1 MIVLICSGGPAEEL
15 CSLERFLDCDDDVLV
30 IGADKGA
37 ETLFDRGIV
46 PNVMIGDFDSINQ
59 AKMDALQKQVKEI
72 IYADVEKD
80 ETDTDLA
87 LNYAVNL
94 APSRIILTGV
104 SGGRLDHEEAAKRS
118 LLRVQLE
125 NPTVPCILENRN
137 NRLQFL
143 IEPNKEIPLTK
154 ENRYISFFAYL
165 ENIEGVTL
173 RGVKYE
179 TVNVPMPLMSS
190 MFTSNE
196 IVSEDCS
203 ILFTNG
209 ICLMITSAD

>member
-1 MIVLICSGGPAEEL
+1 MIVLICSGGPADEL
-15 CSLERFLDCDDDVLV
+15 CSLERFLNCDDVLI

-37 ETLFDRGIV
+37 ETLFDRGII

-59 AKMDALQKQVKEI
+59 AKMEILQKQVKEI
-72 IYADVEKD
+72 IYANVEKD

-94 APSRIILTGV
+94 SPSKIILTGV

-118 LLRVQLE
+118 LLRVQLD
-125 NPTVPCILENRN
+125 NPTIPCILENRN

-143 IEPNKEIPLTK
+143 IEPNKEIRISK
-154 ENRYISFFAYL
+154 EYRYISFFAYS

-173 RGVKYE
+173 HGVKYE
-179 TVNVPMPLMSS
+179 TENVPMPLMSS

-196 IVSEDCS
+196 IVSADCS

>member
-1 MIVLICSGGPAEEL
+1 MIVLICSGGPANEL
-15 CSLERFLDCDDDVLV
+15 CSLERFLNCDDVFV

-37 ETLFDRGIV
+37 ETLFDHGIT
-46 PNVMIGDFDSINQ
+46 PDVMIGDFDSIDQ
-59 AKMDALQKQVKEI
+59 AKMELLQSQVKKI
-72 IYADVEKD
+72 IYAEVEKD

-87 LNYAVNL
+87 LNYAVSL
-94 APSRIILTGV
+94 SPSKIILTGV

-125 NPTVPCILENRN
+125 NPTIPCIIENRN

-143 IEPNKEIPLTK
+143 TVPNKEISLT
-154 ENRYISFFAYL
+154 NDYRYISFFAYL

-179 TVNVPMPLMSS
+179 TVNVPMPIMSS

-196 IVSEDCS
+196 IVSVDCS

>member
-1 MIVLICSGGPAEEL
+1 MIVLICSGGPADEL
-15 CSLERFLDCDDDVLV
+15 CSLERFLDCDDVLV

-37 ETLFDRGIV
+37 ETLFDRGII
-46 PNVMIGDFDSINQ
+46 PNVMIGDFDSIDQ
-59 AKMDALQKQVKEI
+59 AKMDILQKQVKEI

-94 APSRIILTGV
+94 APSKIILTGV

-125 NPTVPCILENRN
+125 NPTIPCILVNRN

-143 IEPNKEIPLTK
+143 IEANKEIPLTK
-154 ENRYISFFAYL
+154 EYRYISFFAYL

>member
-1 MIVLICSGGPAEEL
+1 MIIVICSGGPANEL
-15 CSLERFLDCDDDVLV
+15 CSLERFLNCDDVLF

-37 ETLFDRGIV
+37 ETLFEHGIIPDV
-46 PNVMIGDFDSINQ
+46 IVGDFDSINP
-59 AKMDALQKQVKEI
+59 AVMVKLQKQVKEI

-87 LNYAVNL
+87 LNYAAKL
-94 APSRIILTGV
+94 APTHIILSGV

-125 NPTVPCILENRN
+125 NPTIVCLIENRN

-143 IEPNKEIPLTK
+143 VEPNKKISLKK
-154 ENRYISFFAYL
+154 EYRYVSFFAYL
-165 ENIEGVTL
+165 ENIDGVTL

-179 TVNVPMPLMSS
+179 TTNIPMPLMSS

-196 IVSEDCS
+196 IVSENSS
-203 ILFTNG
+203 ITFTNG

>member
-1 MIVLICSGGPAEEL
+1 MIVLICSGGPADEL
-15 CSLERFLDCDDDVLV
+15 CSLERFLNCDDVLKV
-30 IGADKGA
+30 GADKGA
-37 ETLFDRGIV
+37 ETLLDQGII
-46 PNVMIGDFDSINQ
+46 PDVMIGDFDSINQ
-59 AKMDALQKQVKEI
+59 AKMEILQKQVKEI
-72 IYADVEKD
+72 IYANVEKD

-87 LNYAVNL
+87 LNYAVSL
-94 APSRIILTGV
+94 APSKIILTGV
-104 SGGRLDHEEAAKRS
+104 SGGRLDHAEAAKRS

-125 NPTVPCILENRN
+125 NPTIPCILEDRN

-143 IEPNKEIPLTK
+143 IEPNKEIPLAK
-154 ENRYISFFAYL
+154 EYRYISFFAYL

-179 TVNVPMPLMSS
+179 TVNIPMPLMSS

-196 IVSEDCS
+196 IVSDDCS

>member
-1 MIVLICSGGPAEEL
+1 MIVLICSGGPANEL
-15 CSLERFLDCDDDVLV
+15 CSLERFLNCDDVFV

-37 ETLFDRGIV
+37 ETLLDHGLI
-46 PNVMIGDFDSINQ
+46 PNVIIGDFDSINQ
-59 AKMDALQKQVKEI
+59 AKMSVLQKQVENI
-72 IYADVEKD
+72 VYADIEKD

-87 LNYAVNL
+87 LNYAVSL
-94 APSRIILTGV
+94 APTKIILTGV

-125 NPTVPCILENRN
+125 NPDISCMIENRN

-143 IEPNKEIPLTK
+143 IEPNKEICLTK
-154 ENRYISFFAYL
+154 EFRYISFFAFL

-179 TVNVPMPLMSS
+179 TENVPMPLMSS